1 MREPEEL
8 VNYIEAWL
16 KERVSEAGA
25 RGIIVGLS
33 GGIDSAVVAALGRR
47 AFGRENLLTLI
58 MPCHSDESD
67 ANDAILVANSLDIN
81 YKIIELDK
89 TFDALDC
96 EFSLNNIN
104 LSKLAQANLKARL
117 RMSSLYAAAQT
128 LNLLVCGTSN
138 RSEYETG
145 YFTKYGD
152 SASDLLP
159 LADLLKTQVRAIAR
173 YLNIPEKIIVKAPS
187 AGLWANQTDEAEMGF
202 SYEQLDKY
210 LETGEAESDVKLKI
224 TAMHSKSEHKRRPA
238 PICKI

>member
-8 VNYIEAWL
+8 VNHIEAWL
-16 KERVSEAGA
+16 KDRVSEAGA

-47 AFGRENLLTLI
+47 AFGRESLLTLI

-67 ANDAILVANSLDIN
+67 ANDAILIANSLDIN

-89 TFDALDC
+89 TFDALAN
-96 EFSLNNIN
+96 EFSLNNTA

-159 LADLLKTQVRAIAR
+159 LADLLKTQVRAIAK
-173 YLNIPEKIIVKAPS
+173 YLNIPEKIIIKAPS

-210 LETGEAESDVKLKI
+210 LETG
-224 TAMHSKSEHKRRPA
+224 
-238 PICKI
+238 

>member
-8 VNYIEAWL
+8 VNYIQAWL
-16 KERVSEAGA
+16 KARVSEAGA

-89 TFDALDC
+89 TFDALAN
-96 EFSLNNIN
+96 EFSLNNIA

-159 LADLLKTQVRAIAR
+159 LADLLKTQVRAIAK
-173 YLNIPEKIIVKAPS
+173 YLNIPEKIIIKAPS

-210 LETGEAESDVKLKI
+210 LETGEADSDVKLKI
-224 TAMHSKSEHKRRPA
+224 DAMHARSEHKRKPA

>member
-8 VNYIEAWL
+8 VNYIQAWL
-16 KERVSEAGA
+16 KDRVSEAGA

-47 AFGRENLLTLI
+47 AFGRESLLTLI

-67 ANDAILVANSLDIN
+67 ANDAILIANSLDIN

-89 TFDALDC
+89 TFDALAN
-96 EFSLNNIN
+96 EFSLNNTA

-173 YLNIPEKIIVKAPS
+173 YLNIPEKIIIKAPS

-210 LETGEAESDVKLKI
+210 LETGEADSDVKLKI
-224 TAMHSKSEHKRRPA
+224 DAMHARSEHKRKPA

>member
-8 VNYIEAWL
+8 VNHIEAWL
-16 KERVSEAGA
+16 KARVSEAGA

-58 MPCHSDESD
+58 MPCHSDASD
-67 ANDAILVANSLDIN
+67 ADDAVLIANSLDIN

-89 TFDALDC
+89 TFDALAN
-96 EFSLNNIN
+96 EFSLNNIA

-117 RMSSLYAAAQT
+117 RMSALYAAAQT

-159 LADLLKTQVRAIAR
+159 LADLLKTQVRAIAK
-173 YLNIPEKIIVKAPS
+173 YLNIPEKIIIKAPS

-210 LETGEAESDVKLKI
+210 LETGEA
-224 TAMHSKSEHKRRPA
+224 
-238 PICKI
+238 

>member
-1 MREPEEL
+1 MRNPEEL

-16 KERVSEAGA
+16 KERVSDAGA

-33 GGIDSAVVAALGRR
+33 GGIDSAVVAALGLK

-58 MPCHSDESD
+58 MPCHSDPND
-67 ANDAILVANSLDIN
+67 QADAILVADSLNIN

-89 TFDALDC
+89 AFDALTQ
-96 EFSLNNIN
+96 EFLNNNIEV
-104 LSKLAQANLKARL
+104 SKMSQANLKARL
-117 RMSSLYAAAQT
+117 RMASLYAAAQS

-159 LADLLKTQVRAIAR
+159 LADLLKTEVRAMAR
-173 YLNIPEKIIVKAPS
+173 YLNIPDKIIVKAPS
-187 AGLWANQTDEAEMGF
+187 AGLWANQTDEDEMGF
-202 SYEQLDKY
+202 SYEQLDRY
-210 LETGEAESDVKLKI
+210 LETGEAEPDIKLKI
-224 TAMHSKSEHKRRPA
+224 QAMHARSEHKRRPA
-238 PICKI
+238 PIFKI

>member
-58 MPCHSDESD
+58 MPCHSDTRD

-117 RMSSLYAAAQT
+117 RMASLYAAAQT